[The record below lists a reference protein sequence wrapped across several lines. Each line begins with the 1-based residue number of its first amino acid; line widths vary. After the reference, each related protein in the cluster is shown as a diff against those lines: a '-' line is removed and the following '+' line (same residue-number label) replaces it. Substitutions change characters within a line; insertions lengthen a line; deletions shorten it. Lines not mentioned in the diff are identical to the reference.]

1 VKPADVARLLALAA
15 VWGASFVFIRVLAQ
29 PLGPIWTA
37 ATRVLIAG
45 VALLAW
51 QALRGERA
59 DLATRW
65 RAYLF
70 VGVVNSSMPFV
81 LYALAARVLP
91 ASYMVILNATTPL
104 FTALLASAWLG
115 ERLTRAHVAAFVA
128 GIAGVALVSGAGG
141 LDVDASVLLAVAA
154 CLLATLCYAWSAV
167 WLRRRGAGVS
177 PYAVATWS
185 QLFAGLV
192 LLPLGAAVPAPG
204 PWSSTVVANM
214 LALALLCSALAYRL
228 YYRLIQ
234 DIGPTRTMTVTFLM
248 PAFGIAWGALFL
260 DEAITLA
267 MIAGA
272 ALIVGGT
279 ATLLRPVSKR

>member
-1 VKPADVARLLALAA
+1 MHAADVARLLTLAA

-37 ATRVLIAG
+37 ATRVLIAAI
-45 VALLAW
+45 ALIVW
-51 QALRGERA
+51 QAMRGERA
-59 DLATRW
+59 DVARHW

-70 VGVVNSSMPFV
+70 VGVVSSAIPFV
-81 LYALAARVLP
+81 SYALAARVLP

-104 FTALLASAWLG
+104 FTAALASLWLG
-115 ERLTRAHVAAFVA
+115 ERLTAGRIAAFAA
-128 GIAGVALVSGAGG
+128 GVAGVALVSGAGG
-141 LDVDASVLLAVAA
+141 IEVDACVLLAVVA
-154 CLLATLCYAWSAV
+154 CLLATFCYAVSAV
-167 WLRRRGAGVS
+167 WLRRHGDGLS

-204 PWSSTVVANM
+204 PWSVAVVVNM
-214 LALALLCSALAYRL
+214 LALALLCSAVAYRL
-228 YYRLIQ
+228 FYKLIQ

-260 DEAITLA
+260 DEAITLP

-279 ATLLRPVSKR
+279 ATLLKPASKR